1 VARRERWQ
9 WRDASD
15 GKRATAVARATEREM
30 KRAHRREV
38 AKNVEMNG
46 YVGGETVSGFNILI
60 IRASNCSD
68 EVGKTGE
75 EIAYE
80 M

>member
-1 VARRERWQ
+1 
-9 WRDASD
+9 
-15 GKRATAVARATEREM
+15 
-30 KRAHRREV
+30 
-38 AKNVEMNG
+38 MNG

-60 IRASNCSD
+60 IRASNFSD

>member
-1 VARRERWQ
+1 MGQAESRVARRERRQ
-9 WRDASD
+9 WRERLREKWREHTD
-15 GKRATAVARATEREM
+15 G
-30 KRAHRREV
+30 EV

-60 IRASNCSD
+60 IRASNFSD

-75 EIAYE
+75 EIAYG